1 MSRKTFKLCG
11 VIITM
16 VVAAL
21 ISWAIVAGNA
31 LIPVPA
37 VAAGTV
43 ILYLCKKRVKE
54 VVEDERVYRIAE
66 KASRLTIQ
74 ISGILMAIAG
84 ATLLAASRGG
94 SPDLEQTGFAVAY
107 SACGLLL
114 IYYISYIYYNKK
126 FGGKG

>member
-11 VIITM
+11 TIVTM

-21 ISWAIVAGNA
+21 IGWAIVAGNA

-43 ILYLCKKRVKE
+43 ILYLFKKGVKE
-54 VVEDERVYRIAE
+54 VVEDERDYRIAD
-66 KASRLTIQ
+66 KASRLTMQ
-74 ISGILMAIAG
+74 ISAILIAITG
-84 ATLLAASRGG
+84 ATLIAGSRGG
-94 SPDLEQTGFAVAY
+94 SADLGQAGYALAY

-126 FGGKG
+126 FGGKE